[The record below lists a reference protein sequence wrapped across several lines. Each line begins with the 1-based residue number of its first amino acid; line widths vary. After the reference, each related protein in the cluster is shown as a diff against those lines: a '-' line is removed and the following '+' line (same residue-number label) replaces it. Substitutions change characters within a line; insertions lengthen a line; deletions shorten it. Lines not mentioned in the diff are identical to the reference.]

1 MDFRLNT
8 SLLCLCL
15 TFVALIEVGVAHN
28 VLEVEKL
35 SEVASSKIKITKSDE
50 MCKKQM
56 FRLVA
61 AYQNKELWALKVLD
75 SWGKSQSGLFSGN
88 LINFGHYEQCLAT
101 RHQLDDPT
109 EGVYEGQH
117 CMIFFKDTED
127 FKNVSAE
134 VKNMVVPQNAHI
146 ELMRQYVDFYKVQM
160 GSAMCVSSYCTP
172 GMVREIADAMLSS
185 NKLKTTDT
193 YIQSSFC
200 NTININEMRPIDMFA
215 A

>member
-1 MDFRLNT
+1 M
-8 SLLCLCL
+8 
-15 TFVALIEVGVAHN
+15 IEVGVAHN

-35 SEVASSKIKITKSDE
+35 SDVASSKIKITKSDE

-61 AYQNKELWALKVLD
+61 DYQNKELWALKVLD

-101 RHQLDDPT
+101 RHQFDDPT
-109 EGVYEGQH
+109 EGVYVGQH

-160 GSAMCVSSYCTP
+160 GSAMCVSSFCTP
-172 GMVREIADAMLSS
+172 AMVREIADAMLAS